1 MCISVS
7 DILFNIYRWFANI
20 ELMANSTITDAWTK
34 FIWHMYFLCKAH
46 HSHLALRDTRQ
57 NFITMLGL
65 SLNNKIINKKHK
77 NAKKKKITSIK
88 WTVKKT
94 LVQPQLGDMY
104 IGQLLCMSVNDC
116 KIAINIYLGLQIR
129 FSE

>member
-46 HSHLALRDTRQ
+46 HSHLAFRDTRQ

-88 WTVKKT
+88 WTEKDPCSTSARRHV
-94 LVQPQLGDMY
+94 Y
-104 IGQLLCMSVNDC
+104 RA
-116 KIAINIYLGLQIR
+116 IALHVSEWLQNCHQYLFGVTNM
-129 FSE
+129 F